1 MKYLFTFLL
10 LLGLANAQAQTGKKP
25 NIVFI
30 MADDLGYGELGCYGN
45 TFNETPNLDR
55 LARGGIRFT
64 QAYAAA
70 AICSPTRVSILTG
83 QYPAR
88 TGITDFLPAKT
99 DRWLDPAK
107 YYTLNEALSSVGYHT
122 GIVGK
127 WHLDTDYQSMKGSPK
142 AHGFDETI
150 ASETKYIADGD
161 YFFPYDKNG
170 TLTTAPVGEYLTD
183 RQSKEA
189 AQFITRNK
197 NQPFFLYLTYYSVH
211 TKLDAPE
218 DLVKKYKTKFD
229 QKYGAGEAEKHFGP
243 TNIRHEAPH
252 LDNPYL
258 AAMLERIDAGVGEV
272 YQSLKDNNLLENTIF
287 IFFSDN
293 GGAPNVAN
301 NGVLRASKSWLYEGG
316 IREPLIVSWQ
326 GKIKP
331 GSTSDYPVCSI
342 DFYPTFLAASGA
354 KPQAQQLLDGINF
367 LPLLLQNKTP
377 QRGALYWHYPSET
390 GRWVNRM
397 ASAVRYGDFKL
408 INFYKGDRYE
418 LYNIKDDISEKN
430 DLASKNPNKLA
441 ELKAMLNTWRKSVN
455 AEVPV
460 LTNGSEQ

>member
-1 MKYLFTFLL
+1 MRYRFTLL
-10 LLGLANAQAQTGKKP
+10 LLFSLNFVQAQTKKP

-45 TFNETPNLDR
+45 TFNETPNLDL
-55 LARGGIRFT
+55 LAKSGIRFT

-70 AICSPTRVSILTG
+70 AICSPTRVSIMTG

-107 YYTLNEALSSVGYHT
+107 YYTVNEALSSVGYHT

-161 YFFPYDKNG
+161 YFFPYDKNALLSSG
-170 TLTTAPVGEYLTD
+170 PAGEYLTD
-183 RQSKEA
+183 RQSAEA
-189 AQFITRNK
+189 AKFIERNK
-197 NQPFFLYLTYYSVH
+197 DQPFFLYLTYYSVH

-218 DLVKKYKTKFD
+218 ALVNKYKVKFDKKY
-229 QKYGAGEAEKHFGP
+229 GSGEAEKHFGP
-243 TNIRHEAPH
+243 SNVRHEAPH

-272 YQSLKDNNLLENTIF
+272 FKTLKANNLLENTIF

-316 IREPLIVSWQ
+316 IREPLLISWP
-326 GKIKP
+326 GKIKA
-331 GSTSDYPVCSI
+331 GTTSAYPVCSI
-342 DFYPTFLAASGA
+342 DFYPTFLSASGA
-354 KPQAQQLLDGINF
+354 KPQPQQLLDGVDF

-377 QRGALYWHYPSET
+377 KRGALYWHYPSET
-390 GRWVNRM
+390 GQWVNRM
-397 ASAVRYGDFKL
+397 ASAVRFGDFKL
-408 INFYKGDRYE
+408 INFYRGDRYE
-418 LYNIKDDISEKN
+418 LYNIKNDISEKEN
-430 DLASKNPNKLA
+430 LAVKNPAKLE
-441 ELKAMLNTWRKSVN
+441 ELKAMLNAWRKEVK
-455 AEVPV
+455 AETPV
-460 LTNGSEQ
+460 LTNGNQQ